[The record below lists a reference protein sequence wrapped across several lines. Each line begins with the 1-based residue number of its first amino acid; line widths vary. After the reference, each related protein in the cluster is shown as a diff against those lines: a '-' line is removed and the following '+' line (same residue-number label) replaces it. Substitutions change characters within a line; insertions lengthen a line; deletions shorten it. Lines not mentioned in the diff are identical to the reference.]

1 MIENSDNIYTS
12 LANLY
17 SAKIMYL
24 ENQLEQSYIF
34 LDHIISHS
42 DDNEIVNIAK
52 YRKAKILIE
61 EMKYEQAHTLLGNDP
76 DNYQHIELKGDLHYL
91 QNNDDE
97 ALRYYN
103 KVLAYTITPNEKK
116 NIIAK
121 INFIK

>member
-1 MIENSDNIYTS
+1 
-12 LANLY
+12 
-17 SAKIMYL
+17 
-24 ENQLEQSYIF
+24 
-34 LDHIISHS
+34 
-42 DDNEIVNIAK
+42 
-52 YRKAKILIE
+52 
-61 EMKYEQAHTLLGNDP
+61 MKYEQAHTLLGKDP

-116 NIIAK
+116 NILAK